1 MWHKPETEIVR
12 LQKKTYLLKHA
23 GRTSKGPP
31 LFWKWNVT
39 ISRLYCT
46 TVQQPVGKVQTL
58 QTTGDYFSNSQQPLQ
73 PPTNRLE
80 DAHFSQQLVIVRQ
93 LLSPL
98 FPMNLQQPEVS
109 SPAGHCEECSFKR
122 DRSPQNKKNFFP
134 SGLCLDC
141 FVSCHFFRHFGFQ
154 MTCLL
159 FNIVE
164 QHSTCLLLFEEE
176 KPSKNVS
183 LQK

>member
-23 GRTSKGPP
+23 GRTSNGPP

-58 QTTGDYFSNSQQPLQ
+58 PTTGDYFSNSQQPLQ

-109 SPAGHCEECSFKR
+109 PPTGHCEECSFKR
-122 DRSPQNKKNFFP
+122 DRSPQNKKNFF
-134 SGLCLDC
+134 SFWSVFRLFRELLL
-141 FVSCHFFRHFGFQ
+141 FRHFGFQ

-164 QHSTCLLLFEEE
+164 QHSTCLLLFEELW
-176 KPSKNVS
+176 KT
-183 LQK
+183 

>member
-23 GRTSKGPP
+23 GRTSNGPP

-58 QTTGDYFSNSQQPLQ
+58 PTTGDYFSNSQQPLQ

-98 FPMNLQQPEVS
+98 PWTCSNQRSHPLLAIVKNAALKET
-109 SPAGHCEECSFKR
+109 GHPKIKR
-122 DRSPQNKKNFFP
+122 TFFP

-141 FVSCHFFRHFGFQ
+141 FVSCHFLDILAFKWLAFSS
-154 MTCLL
+154 
-159 FNIVE
+159 I
-164 QHSTCLLLFEEE
+164 
-176 KPSKNVS
+176 
-183 LQK
+183 